1 MTRNL
6 IEIHKLE
13 NRKIPYF
20 NLNNNG
26 LFVEQLENPENKI
39 IENDG

>member
-13 NRKIPYF
+13 NHKIPYF

-26 LFVEQLENPENKI
+26 LFVEQSENPANKMI
-39 IENDG
+39 DSC